1 MERRHKIALAAVGT
15 LVALLIL
22 LWIARAWVAVQFAQ
36 SYFRSYGVVSS
47 VEVGDLGL
55 SGASGRF
62 ALGPSDAPDV
72 SAARIELHFDPLSW
86 LPRVVEVRLV
96 DPVVRARVDA
106 QGRITL
112 PSLQAWLDSLI
123 SQPGKSR
130 WVSDDLAI
138 SLTNLRALLAT
149 PAGAV
154 EIDGDAKLVKN
165 LPVSAHLTARP
176 ANIVWQGVA
185 LALKSAQVDYTPARA
200 VIAAQ
205 FSARKDGLEARDAN
219 VTLDIAQPRW
229 TATSSSAQSLKLHA
243 AAASVT
249 AGQVIQS
256 PVLDVQA
263 SKLSM
268 AGGDFAADVS
278 VNGAA
283 GFDTSAL
290 EAIRKLDAALA
301 RAVAANLARLAVTGA
316 GHVERR
322 AGKTVFTPSTPILV
336 KGDKGAMLRV
346 ATPIVTAS
354 SDSINASPEIIVS
367 GGGLPNANLALRDL
381 VWTGGGFTA
390 NATLNTRLNFAM
402 LRNASVNGAGAVA
415 WQSGRFAF
423 TPMACAR
430 VALAAFHPG
439 ASDLAK
445 DIRASLCPD
454 GKPLFVFDTS
464 GWQFHAAARDATAIL
479 PLTNTKVDQVQ
490 GRLNF
495 AGQNGAITGTVA
507 LGNARA
513 TDLAPGPRF
522 KPLSGDGAITLA
534 NWVWRGKITARDKNK
549 SALGAVDFTHAT
561 ATGAGS
567 AHIVADHLTFAPDHL
582 QPEDLS
588 PMLAA
593 LKRAEGTAH
602 FDGTLDWT
610 RDAITSRGTLGID
623 SLDFMTILGKAHA
636 VKTTIAL
643 TSLLPPVT
651 APGQE
656 ITISKIDWTLPFSSV
671 DLRFGFSADA
681 LKVDALSADWA
692 QGHASLGAFTIK
704 LSDLQHVS
712 GSADLKSIALSNLIA
727 VSNLGNK
734 AKLEG
739 KISGH
744 IPFNV
749 TPEGF
754 RITNGRIAADGPGR
768 LSIDRSL
775 WAQGDAAIASNAVQD
790 FAYQALENLAFDE
803 MSAELNSVANG
814 RLQIVFH
821 IKGRSD
827 PPKPQ
832 TADVAISDIINGTA
846 LYKPIPLPSGTPID
860 LTLDTS
866 LNFDELLKSY
876 AEAWS
881 KTLSP
886 GADDTHGAKP

>member
-1 MERRHKIALAAVGT
+1 MERRHKIALVMVIG
-15 LVALLIL
+15 LVALLAL
-22 LWIARAWVAVQFAQ
+22 LWLARAWVAVRFAQ
-36 SYFRSYGVVSS
+36 SYFRSHGVVSS
-47 VEVGDLGL
+47 VEIGDLGL

-62 ALGPSDAPDV
+62 ALGPSDAPEI
-72 SAARIELHFDPLSW
+72 SAARIELHFDPLYW

-96 DPVVRARVDA
+96 DPVVRARIDVN
-106 QGRITL
+106 GKVTL
-112 PSLQAWLDSLI
+112 PSLQAWLDSLNA
-123 SQPGKSR
+123 QPGKSR
-130 WVSDDLAI
+130 WVSDDLAV
-138 SLTNLRALLAT
+138 SLTNLRALLTT
-149 PAGAV
+149 PGGAV
-154 EIDGDAKLVKN
+154 EIDGDVKLVKS
-165 LPVSAHLTARP
+165 LPVSAHLIAKP
-176 ANIVWQGVA
+176 ANIAWQGLMV
-185 LALKSAQVDYTPARA
+185 ALKSAQVDYTPARA

-205 FSARKDGLEARDAN
+205 FSARKDALEARDAN

-229 TATSSSAQSLKLHA
+229 TATSSSAQSLKLHF

-263 SKLSM
+263 GKLAM
-268 AGGDFAADVS
+268 AGSDFAADVS
-278 VNGAA
+278 VNGSA
-283 GFDTSAL
+283 GFDMRAL
-290 EAIRKLDAALA
+290 DAIRKFDPALA
-301 RAVAANLARLAVTGA
+301 RAVAANLSRVILTGA

-322 AGKTVFTPSTPILV
+322 AGKTVFTPSAPILV
-336 KGDKGAMLRV
+336 KGDKGAVLRV
-346 ATPIVTAS
+346 ATPSLTAS
-354 SDSINASPEIIVS
+354 SDSINASPEITVS
-367 GGGLPNANLALRDL
+367 GGGLPNASLALHDL
-381 VWTGGGFTA
+381 VWNGGGFTA
-390 NATLNTRLNFAM
+390 NAALNTRLSFAM
-402 LRNASVNGAGAVA
+402 LRNASVNSGGAIA
-415 WQSGRFAF
+415 WQAGRFAF
-423 TPMACAR
+423 TPKACAR
-430 VALAAFHPG
+430 VTLAAFHPG
-439 ASDLAK
+439 TSDLAK
-445 DIRASLCPD
+445 DVRASLCPD
-454 GKPLFVFDTS
+454 GQPLFVFDAE
-464 GWQFHAAARDATAIL
+464 GWQLHAAARDAAAML
-479 PLTNTKVDQVQ
+479 PLTNTQLDQAQ
-490 GRLNF
+490 GKLTF
-495 AGQNGAITGTVA
+495 ASKNGAITGMVA
-507 LGNARA
+507 LSNARA
-513 TDLAPGPRF
+513 TDLAPSPRF
-522 KPLSGDGAITLA
+522 KPLSGDGTITLA
-534 NWVWRGKITARDKNK
+534 NWIWRGKITARDKNK
-549 SALGAVDFTHAT
+549 AALGTVDFIHTQASGT
-561 ATGAGS
+561 GS

-588 PMLAA
+588 PLLTA
-593 LKRAEGTAH
+593 LKRAEGTAR
-602 FDGTLDWT
+602 FNGTLDWT

-623 SLDFMTILGKAHA
+623 SLDFMTILGKAHT
-636 VKTTIAL
+636 VKTTIVL
-643 TSLLPPVT
+643 TSLLPPIT

-656 ITISKIDWTLPFSSV
+656 ITISKIDWTLPFNAV
-671 DLRFGFSADA
+671 DLRFGFGPDA
-681 LKVDALSADWA
+681 LKVDAASADWA
-692 QGHASLGAFTIK
+692 QGHASLSAFTIK
-704 LSDLQHVS
+704 LSDLQHIT

-790 FAYQALENLAFDE
+790 FAYQALENLAFDQ

-814 RLQIVFH
+814 RLQVVFH

-832 TADVAISDIINGTA
+832 TADVAISDIIDGTA

-886 GADDTHGAKP
+886 GAGETGAKP

>member
-1 MERRHKIALAAVGT
+1 MERRHKIALAAVFG
-15 LVALLIL
+15 LVVLLALLWL
-22 LWIARAWVAVQFAQ
+22 VRAWIAVQVAQ
-36 SYFRSYGVVSS
+36 SYFRSHGVESS
-47 VEVGDLGL
+47 VEVGNLGL

-62 ALGPSDAPDV
+62 ALGPKEAPEI

-96 DPVVRARVDA
+96 DPVVRV
-106 QGRITL
+106 RIDTDGKVTL
-112 PSLQAWLDSLI
+112 PSLQAWLDSL
-123 SQPGKSR
+123 SAQPGKSR
-130 WVSDDLAI
+130 WVSDDLAV
-138 SLTNLRALLAT
+138 SLTNLRALLST
-149 PAGAV
+149 PGGSV
-154 EIDGDAKLVKN
+154 EIDGDVKLVKSR
-165 LPVSAHLTARP
+165 PVSARLSAKP
-176 ANIVWQGVA
+176 ANIIWQGTSVT
-185 LALKSAQVDYTPARA
+185 LTSAYLDYTPARG
-200 VIAAQ
+200 VVAAQ
-205 FSARKDGLEARDAN
+205 FNARKDGLEARDVDVN
-219 VTLDIAQPRW
+219 LDIAQPRW
-229 TATSSSAQSLKLHA
+229 TAMASSAQSLKLHVT
-243 AAASVT
+243 AASVM
-249 AGQVIQS
+249 AGQGVQS

-263 SKLSM
+263 DTLSM
-268 AGGDFAADVS
+268 SGGDVSANVS
-278 VNGAA
+278 VKGSA
-283 GFDTSAL
+283 GFSVGAL
-290 EAIRKLDAALA
+290 DVIHKFDPSLA
-301 RAVAANLARLAVTGA
+301 KSVAANLSRLTLAGA
-316 GHVERR
+316 GHVEHRS
-322 AGKTVFTPSTPILV
+322 GKTAFIPSAPLLLT
-336 KGDKGAMLRV
+336 GAKGAVLRV
-346 ATPIVTAS
+346 SAPGITGS
-354 SDSINASPEIIVS
+354 SDSLNTSADITLS
-367 GGGLPNANLALRDL
+367 GGGLPNANMALRDL
-381 VWTGGGFTA
+381 VWSGGGFTA
-390 NATLNTRLNFAM
+390 NATLNTRFSFAM
-402 LRNASVNGAGAVA
+402 LRNASLNGGGAIA

-423 TPMACAR
+423 TPTSCAR
-430 VALAAFHPG
+430 VTLAALHPG

-445 DIRASLCPD
+445 DVRASLCPD
-454 GKPLFVFDTS
+454 GQPLFVLDAA
-464 GWQFHAAARDATAIL
+464 GWQFNGGARDAAAML
-479 PLTNTKVDQVQ
+479 PLTNTRIDQAQ

-495 AGQNGAITGTVA
+495 ASENGAITGTVA

-513 TDLAPGPRF
+513 TDLAPSPRF
-522 KPLSGDGAITLA
+522 KPLSGDGTITLA
-534 NWVWRGKITARDKNK
+534 NWIWRGKITARDKNK
-549 SALGAVDFTHAT
+549 AVLGTVDFTHTQAGG
-561 ATGAGS
+561 TGN

-588 PMLAA
+588 PLLTA
-593 LKRAEGTAH
+593 LKRAEGTAR

-610 RDAITSRGTLGID
+610 RDAITSRGTLAID

-636 VKTTIAL
+636 VKATIAL

-656 ITISKIDWTLPFSSV
+656 ITISRIDWTLPFNAV
-671 DLRFGFSADA
+671 DLRFGFGPDA
-681 LKVDALSADWA
+681 LKVDAASADWA

-790 FAYQALENLAFDE
+790 FAYQALENLAFDQ

-821 IKGRSD
+821 IKGKSD

-886 GADDTHGAKP
+886 GAGETGAKP